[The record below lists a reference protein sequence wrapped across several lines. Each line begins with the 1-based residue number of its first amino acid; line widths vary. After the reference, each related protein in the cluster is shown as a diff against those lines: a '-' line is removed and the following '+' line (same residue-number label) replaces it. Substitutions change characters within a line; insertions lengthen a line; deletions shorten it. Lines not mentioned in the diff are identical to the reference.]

1 MLNASLASW
10 FGVSKSVAFG
20 QPLLV
25 SGVAAGFSS
34 PAEGYQ
40 WGSLDLN
47 QHLIQHPAASFWVRV
62 QGDSMVGAGIHD
74 GDLLLV
80 DRALSAAHGS
90 VVIAS
95 VDGGLTVKRLWYQQ
109 GKVQLISD
117 PADDSSLST
126 SPDAPFK
133 VWGVVT
139 HAVHAVC

>member
-1 MLNASLASW
+1 MLNAVWVSW
-10 FGVSKSVAFG
+10 VGVSPSVALG
-20 QPLLV
+20 QPLLR
-25 SGVAAGFSS
+25 SGVAAGFPS

-80 DRALSAAHGS
+80 DRALPAEHGS
-90 VVIAS
+90 VIIAV
-95 VDGGLTVKRLWYQQ
+95 VDGGLTVKRLWKRL
-109 GKVQLISD
+109 GKMQLVSEPTTHSPWEVSSD
-117 PADDSSLST
+117 AT
-126 SPDAPFK
+126 FE

-139 HAVHAVC
+139 HAIHAVR